1 LADPRVA
8 AYADLLLDYS
18 IGVQPGWQVLVATTV
33 EAQPL
38 AEELSRGLA
47 RRGAHALPRISFGG
61 RVPLDIA
68 FLKERPDLELAPLE
82 QDVVDRC
89 DAAIFVLAPADPPP
103 DEELTPEQRHAWR
116 ALFTAYRARGRAD
129 ERADVR
135 CDFPTAW
142 SARQAGLSLGEYEN
156 VFYGAC
162 LRDWRAEG
170 AKMQRILERLNG
182 AEEVRIETADTS
194 LTLSLAGREGAIDDG
209 HTNVPGGEIF
219 FCPLEESVQGAI
231 RFDFPSGKVQGATL
245 TLRDGVVVD
254 ARADAGED
262 DLLVALD
269 TDGGSRRFGEFGV
282 GCNEGITRH
291 LHNVLFDEK
300 MAGTVHLALGDG
312 FPFLGG
318 RNHSALHW
326 DLVKDLRPG
335 GKLHADGDLL
345 QENGNWL
352 F

>member
-1 LADPRVA
+1 MADPRVG
-8 AYADLLLDYS
+8 AYAELLLGYS

-33 EAQPL
+33 EARPL

-47 RRGAHALPRISFGG
+47 RRGAHVLPRISFGG

-68 FLKERPDLELAPLE
+68 FLKERPALELPPLE

-89 DAAIFVLAPADPPP
+89 DAAIFVLAPADPPL
-103 DEELTPEQRHAWR
+103 DEALTAEQRHAWR
-116 ALFTAYRARGRAD
+116 SLFTAYRARGRAN

-142 SARQAGLSLGEYEN
+142 FARQAGLSLAEYED
-156 VFYGAC
+156 VFYEAC
-162 LRDWRAEG
+162 LRDWTVEG
-170 AKMQRILERLNG
+170 EKMRRILERLDG
-182 AEEVRIETADTS
+182 AEEIRIESPDTS
-194 LTLSLAGREGAIDDG
+194 LTLSLAGRTGAVDDG

-219 FCPLEESVQGAI
+219 FCPLEDSVQGTI

-254 ARADAGED
+254 AHADAGED
-262 DLLVALD
+262 DLIGALD
-269 TDGGSRRFGEFGV
+269 TDGGSRRFGELGV

-312 FPFLGG
+312 FSFLGG
-318 RNHSALHW
+318 QNHSALHW

-335 GKLHADGDLL
+335 GKLYADGELL
-345 QENGNWL
+345 QENGRWL